1 MDVNIHMTVGDCPQ
15 TFGVN
20 LGTKY
25 VKEKN
30 NLMTN
35 MMLFDEHYAN
45 TLTNTKLSPKN
56 NTWKLNK
63 PVCNHISIMTPNLL

>member
-1 MDVNIHMTVGDCPQ
+1 MTVGDCPQ

-35 MMLFDEHYAN
+35 IMFFDEHYAN
-45 TLTNTKLSPKN
+45 TLTNTKLSPK
-56 NTWKLNK
+56 KVHESL
-63 PVCNHISIMTPNLL
+63 ISRSVITFLL